1 MAKETKVQ
9 IKSNLDSTLRHNGL
23 VIEAGEV
30 VSVDES
36 IAKVLVEKK
45 FCSLI
50 KVKAI

>member
-9 IKSNLDSTLRHNGL
+9 IKSNLDSTLLHNGL

-30 VSVDES
+30 ISVDES

-45 FCSLI
+45 YCSMI